1 MALPRRVA
9 ATLDGQMNWD
19 NWLSPGKRLRE
30 LGIMGMNQRNA
41 DFILPYNPRKH
52 FPLVD
57 DKRQTKELA
66 LAAGIAV
73 PELYAVIEIEHQVDV
88 LPQMLAP
95 YEDFVIKPAHGS
107 GGEGILVVTGKVNGR
122 YRKSSGVLAGEDDLQ
137 YHISNILSGMYSL
150 GGLPDCALVEYR
162 VDFDPLFDDVSYQ
175 GVPDIRTVV
184 FRGVPVLAMLRLPTR
199 LSDGK
204 ANLHQGAVGVGIDLA
219 TGVTCN
225 GVWHDDMVEHHPDTG
240 GLIAGLHIPHWD
252 QILALTARCYDLVG
266 LGYIGVDI
274 VLDRCRG
281 PLMLEINARPGLS
294 IQLANRQGLLPR
306 LRKLESIKAMPGLIE
321 ERIALAK
328 SLV

>member
-1 MALPRRVA
+1 
-9 ATLDGQMNWD
+9 
-19 NWLSPGKRLRE
+19 LRE

-41 DFILPYNPRKH
+41 DFILLYNPREN

-57 DKRQTKELA
+57 DKRRTKELA
-66 LAAGIAV
+66 MEVGIAV
-73 PELYAVIEIEHQVDV
+73 PELYAVIEIEHQVDT
-88 LPQMLAP
+88 LPELLAP
-95 YEDFVIKPAHGS
+95 YEEFVIKPSHGS
-107 GGEGILVVTGKVNGR
+107 GGEGIVVVTGKVNGR
-122 YRKSSGVLAGEDDLQ
+122 YRRASGILYDEYELQ

-150 GGLPDCALVEYR
+150 GGLPDCTLIEYC
-162 VDFDPLFDDVSYQ
+162 VDFDPIFDGMSYQ

-184 FRGVPVLAMLRLPTR
+184 FRGVPVLAMIRLPTR

-219 TGVTCN
+219 TGITSC
-225 GVWHDDMVEHHPDTG
+225 GVWHNVAVEHHPDTG
-240 GLIAGLHIPHWD
+240 GVIAGLEIPHWD

-274 VLDRCRG
+274 VLDRTRG

-306 LRKLESIKAMPGLIE
+306 LHRLEAIREMPSSIE

-328 SLV
+328 SLS